1 MGFLSKFQ
9 SNDETKYCSKCQNY
23 DSQTSACTKYS
34 KTIEDANG
42 ADGENCPDWVKV
54 KSGWDKFK
62 EGYNQGKAEAAK
74 KKLIAIQ
81 NDASKRCGH
90 CDHYIDGTRMC
101 KKHNKKILRAYG
113 PEGEFCENWTDF
125 KQQMKKSMR

>member
-1 MGFLSKFQ
+1 MGLLSKL
-9 SNDETKYCSKCQNY
+9 KSKNNGEENVEVKNCAQCQNY
-23 DSQTSACTKYS
+23 DAQTTTCSKYN
-34 KTIEDANG
+34 KTIEDANSSE
-42 ADGENCPDWVKV
+42 GENCPDWEKP
-54 KSGWDKFK
+54 KSGWQKFK
-62 EGYNQGKAEAAK
+62 EGYKEGK
-74 KKLIAIQ
+74 LNAIQ
-81 NDASKRCGH
+81 KDASKRCGH